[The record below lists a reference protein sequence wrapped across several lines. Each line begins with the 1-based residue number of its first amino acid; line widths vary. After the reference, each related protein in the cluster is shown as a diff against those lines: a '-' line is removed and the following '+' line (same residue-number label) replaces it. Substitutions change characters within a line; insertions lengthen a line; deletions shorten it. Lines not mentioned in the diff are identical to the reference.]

1 MKKLKELSPLI
12 IVGIIIATL
21 LELFAFGVFDAPEEV
36 MISSSTLTEVIQTA
50 KLTTAKYIQH
60 GIAKAHIEGKEDGY
74 VLYYAIV
81 KPNVNLANITYKI
94 DDDSKTITV
103 VLPEKFEFDV
113 ELLEDADHQFYYYPD
128 DKDDWTGRDVSYIC
142 EIDAKQKA
150 EANAELLKKARENLI
165 NTMEALLNPILN
177 RKGYT
182 FVVEISAA

>member
-1 MKKLKELSPLI
+1 M
-12 IVGIIIATL
+12 
-21 LELFAFGVFDAPEEV
+21 
-36 MISSSTLTEVIQTA
+36 Q
-50 KLTTAKYIQH
+50 
-60 GIAKAHIEGKEDGY
+60 
-74 VLYYAIV
+74 
-81 KPNVNLANITYKI
+81 
-94 DDDSKTITV
+94 ITV
-103 VLPEKFEFDV
+103 EIINLLVLSVEFDV

-177 RKGYT
+177 RNGYT